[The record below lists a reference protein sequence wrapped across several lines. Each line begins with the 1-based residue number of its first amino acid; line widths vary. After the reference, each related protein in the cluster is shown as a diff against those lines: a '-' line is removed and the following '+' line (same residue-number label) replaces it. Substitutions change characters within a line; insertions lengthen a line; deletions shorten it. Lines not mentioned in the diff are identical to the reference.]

1 MFTSH
6 QIYEESKELKARLK
20 KAIRAQASYE
30 DMAARK
36 YELVTMLEDMDP
48 QGLNDDFNYNAK
60 YTQAYDEYETARKRV
75 TAIEVVVEDL
85 KEQIELLT
93 RLEDIYTRQEDMAI

>member
-6 QIYEESKELKARLK
+6 QIYEESKALKAKLK
-20 KAIRAQASYE
+20 KALRTQASYE
-30 DMAARK
+30 NMAAYK

-48 QGLNDDFNYNAK
+48 QGLNDDPSFNAK
-60 YTQAYDEYETARKRV
+60 YNQAYDEYETARKRV

-85 KEQIELLT
+85 KEQIQLLT
-93 RLEDIYTRQEDMAI
+93 RLEDIYTRQEDMTI